1 MGAALLVA
9 AAIVSE
15 VVATLA
21 LRASNGFSRLGP
33 SAVVVAGYLLAFVLL
48 AQALKTLNVGP
59 VYAIWSGVGTV
70 GAFAGGV
77 VLFGEEARATTLIG
91 VGLVI
96 AGVLVMNL
104 GGGLRH

>member
-9 AAIVSE
+9 CAIVSE

-33 SAVVVAGYLLAFVLL
+33 SAVVVIGYMLAFVLL

-70 GAFAGGV
+70 GAFIGGV
-77 VLFGEEARATTLIG
+77 LLFGEEARPTTLIG
-91 VGLVI
+91 VGLVV

-104 GGGLRH
+104 GGGLKH